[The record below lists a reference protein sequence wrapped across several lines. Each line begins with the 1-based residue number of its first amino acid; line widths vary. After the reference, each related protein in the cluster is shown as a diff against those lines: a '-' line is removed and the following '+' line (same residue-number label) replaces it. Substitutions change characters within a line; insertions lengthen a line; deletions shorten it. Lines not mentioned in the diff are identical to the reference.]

1 MPKHAGAKQQKEDR
15 HCRIVHLLG
24 VFRELQKAT
33 ISCVM
38 SVCLSVCMEQLGF
51 HWTGFHLIFFKYL
64 LRKLSFIKNWTRI
77 MGTLRETNI
86 YIYFLL
92 YLAQFFPE

>member
-24 VFRELQKAT
+24 VFTELQKAT

-38 SVCLSVCMEQLGF
+38 SVCLSVCLHGTTWLPLDRFSFDIFQISVKEIKF
-51 HWTGFHLIFFKYL
+51 H
-64 LRKLSFIKNWTRI
+64 
-77 MGTLRETNI
+77 
-86 YIYFLL
+86 
-92 YLAQFFPE
+92 